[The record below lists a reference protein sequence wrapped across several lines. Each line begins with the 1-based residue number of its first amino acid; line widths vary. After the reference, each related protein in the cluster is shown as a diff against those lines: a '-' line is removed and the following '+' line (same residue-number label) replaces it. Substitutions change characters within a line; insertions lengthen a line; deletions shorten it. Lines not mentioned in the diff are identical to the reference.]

1 MLKQVGL
8 GADLIVFVFKTVM
21 FGRHVYATYTIF
33 NRCITKTCIYLFFI
47 ENDDYFKE
55 QQL

>member
-55 QQL
+55 EQL